1 MHLSPYIPFY
11 FWMPAMQFILDI
23 DGHILDVNEF
33 AARYLGYEREQL
45 IGQSALIVVHPDDK
59 EKVTTQLKQL
69 RDGQLGDMHHLE
81 FRKIKRNG
89 EIIYVQE
96 TMYRMVTE
104 DSKTIFLVSCHNVSA
119 EKKTKELLAGQKKI
133 LEFVAKEMPL
143 SYILCEITRTV
154 ETIRPHLL
162 CSILLLN
169 DETNR
174 LYHGAAPSLPEKYIE
189 AINGCQIGP
198 EVGSC
203 GTAAFRKEFVIVS
216 DISTDPLW
224 QHYKE
229 VALAHGLRSCWSLPI
244 FSSTKKVI
252 GTFGIYQR
260 DVSIPQEED
269 LEVVS
274 TFSALAG
281 LAIEQAQIK
290 NDLQES
296 RQHYQSLFEYNKDA
310 VFSLHLD
317 GTFFAVN
324 RAAAQ
329 LTGYPRHELLKITL
343 HDLVVP
349 DDLPKVLDV
358 LTDTANGYSR
368 HLDFRL
374 RHKNGTV
381 LYINATPVPVWIN
394 KKIIGVSIIA
404 KDITERVEQEQRVR
418 ELAYYDPLTKLANRR
433 LFYDK
438 VKKAIS
444 EAKQHNKTVALL
456 YMDIDRFK
464 YVNDSLGHTIGDRVL
479 QTISAL
485 IQERVGQKGTV
496 ARMSGDEFTVVLP
509 NLQYQYEAID
519 VAKHILRAFQE
530 PVRLDELE
538 LFLTAS
544 IGISFYPFHS
554 DDVDTLLQYADMAM
568 YEVKRKGKNDYFVY
582 EETLLQQKLPN
593 LILLSDL
600 HKSIQNNELSVVY
613 QPIIDVQTKKVEAM
627 ETLVR
632 WYHPVHG
639 HVSPGQFISL
649 AEETGFIVTM
659 GEWVL
664 RQACEQHAVWR
675 KMGFSVRMAVN
686 ISVKELLDP
695 HFAKRIEWILLEKQL
710 SPNALELE
718 ITESMMIYHESVILT
733 NLTRLKEMGVRLSID
748 DFGTGY
754 SSLAYLKR
762 LEVDTVKIDQSFIA
776 DCPHSYYGSVI
787 TNTIISL
794 AHHLRMNVIAEG
806 VETLE
811 QLRYLEE
818 RGCQEAQGYLF
829 SVPLRAEEAT
839 QLLRHGIRHLK

>member
-1 MHLSPYIPFY
+1 
-11 FWMPAMQFILDI
+11 MQFILDI
-23 DGHILDVNEF
+23 HGYILDVNEF

-45 IGQSALIVVHPDDK
+45 IGQSALVVVHPDDK
-59 EKVTTQLKQL
+59 EKVTEQLKQL
-69 RDGQLGDMHHLE
+69 LHGQRGDIHHLE

-143 SYILCEITRTV
+143 SYILSEIARTV

-162 CSILLLN
+162 CSILLVN
-169 DETNR
+169 DETKR
-174 LYHGAAPSLPEKYIE
+174 LYHGAAPSLPKEYME
-189 AINGCQIGP
+189 AINGLPIGP

-203 GTAAFRKEFVIVS
+203 GTAAFRKELVVVS
-216 DISTDPLW
+216 DIAADPLW
-224 QHYKE
+224 QNYKE
-229 VALAHGLRSCWSLPI
+229 AALAHGLRSCWSLPI
-244 FSSTKKVI
+244 FSSTKKVV

-260 DVSIPQEED
+260 NVSSPQEED

-281 LAIEQAQIK
+281 LAIEQAQTK
-290 NDLQES
+290 SDLQES

-349 DDLPKVLDV
+349 DDLPKVLEV

-374 RHKNGTV
+374 RHKNGAM
-381 LYINATPVPVWIN
+381 LYINATPVPVWVN
-394 KKIIGVSIIA
+394 KKVIGVSIIA
-404 KDITERVEQEQRVR
+404 KDITERVEREQHIRK
-418 ELAYYDPLTKLANRR
+418 LAYYDPLTGLANRR

-444 EAKQHNKTVALL
+444 EAKRHNKTVALL

-464 YVNDSLGHTIGDRVL
+464 YVNDSLGHSIGDRVL
-479 QTISAL
+479 QTISAI
-485 IQERVGQKGTV
+485 IQEKVGENGTV

-509 NLQYQYEAID
+509 NLSYQYEAID

-530 PVRLDELE
+530 PIHMDELD
-538 LFLTAS
+538 LFLTTS
-544 IGISFYPFHS
+544 IGISFYPHHS

-582 EETLLQQKLPN
+582 ENTLLQQKLPN
-593 LILLSDL
+593 LMLLNDL
-600 HKSIQNNELSVVY
+600 HKSIQNKELSVVY
-613 QPIIDVQTKKVEAM
+613 QPIIDVQTKKVAAM

-632 WYHPVHG
+632 WHHRVHG
-639 HVSPGQFISL
+639 QVSPGQFISL
-649 AEETGFIVTM
+649 AEETGFIATM

-664 RQACEQHAVWR
+664 RQACEQHAIWR

-695 HFAKRIEWILLEKQL
+695 HFAKRVEWILMEKQL

-718 ITESMMIYHESVILT
+718 ITESMMIYNESVILT
-733 NLTRLKEMGVRLSID
+733 NLTRLKEMGVKLSID

-794 AHHLRMNVIAEG
+794 AHHLGMNVIAEG
-806 VETLE
+806 VETFE
-811 QLRYLEE
+811 QLCYLEE

-839 QLLRHGIRHLK
+839 QLLRHGIRHIK